1 MNKKNKRGL
10 FLDKKAEEIA
20 FPVVLR
26 IIIYLVFFSILFLFV
41 HLRST
46 GASIYEQAY
55 AKQIVLMIDSAGSP
69 TKIVLDFKEGIEVA
83 EKNKITSKANL
94 VSVKNNEVI
103 VKLSDSGGYGF
114 KYFSEYELNS
124 YFDEN
129 NLIIT
134 INEKN
139 E

>member
-1 MNKKNKRGL
+1 MNKKRGL
-10 FLDKKAEEIA
+10 LSDKKAEEIA

-55 AKQIVLMIDSAGSP
+55 AKQIALMIDSAGSP

-83 EKNKITSKANL
+83 EKNKITLRENL
-94 VSVKNNEVI
+94 VTLKNNEVI
-103 VKLSDSGGYGF
+103 VKLSDNGGYSF
-114 KYFSEYELNS
+114 KYFSEQEVNS
-124 YFDEN
+124 YFDGN